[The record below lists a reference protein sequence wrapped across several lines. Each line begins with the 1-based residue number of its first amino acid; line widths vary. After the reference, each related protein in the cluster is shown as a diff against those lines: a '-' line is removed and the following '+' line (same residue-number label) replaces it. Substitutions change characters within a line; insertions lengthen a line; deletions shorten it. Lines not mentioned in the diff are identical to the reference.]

1 MAQRVALAQEQ
12 LKLAQTN
19 PQMHNLHAAYRRMY
33 EALEVQNIEE
43 VLPTPPQPQPVD
55 PAMENSAMLSGQG
68 AQAFPEQNHEAH
80 MQVHIALMMTPLVQE
95 NPQAMAMFYAH
106 IQQHVSLEANRQAQ
120 EQIQQAVQQVQSLA
134 AVGAVDQNM
143 AQQQINQAL
152 AAAQDPTE
160 YSRFVALLQQE
171 ILNRVLPQMQPPQPD
186 PMADPLVKIRQQELM
201 TKQQEN
207 MTDAQIDAQK
217 LEIERQKLE
226 QKAAAEAARIEL
238 QEEIAEE
245 RNEVN
250 RERIETQADI
260 AMRRN
265 GGG

>member
-1 MAQRVALAQEQ
+1 
-12 LKLAQTN
+12 
-19 PQMHNLHAAYRRMY
+19 MY

-68 AQAFPEQNHEAH
+68 AQAFPDQNHEAH
-80 MQVHIALMMTPLVQE
+80 MQVHIAMMQTKLIQE
-95 NPQAMAMFYAH
+95 NPQAQAVFYAH
-106 IQQHVSLEANRQAQ
+106 IQQHIALEAQRQAR
-120 EQIQQAVQQVQSLA
+120 EQVQQAVQQVQTLA
-134 AVGAVDQNM
+134 AAGAVDPNV
-143 AQQQINQAL
+143 AQQQIGAAT
-152 AAAQDPTE
+152 AAAQDPVE
-160 YSRFVALLQQE
+160 FNKLVALLQQE
-171 ILNRVLPQMQPPQPD
+171 LMNRILPQMQPPEPD
-186 PMADPLVKIRQQELM
+186 PMADPLVQIRQQELM

-207 MTDAQIDAQK
+207 MTDAQIDEQK

-265 GGG
+265 S